1 MKILV
6 AGWDSGGGVEAVQ
19 TVVRRAVARGHDVR
33 VLGTEGLRSRF
44 ESAGAAFRPYQYAPD
59 NDLRRPDTDL
69 VKDWQVR
76 NPLTLWAR
84 VRDRL
89 LVGPA
94 REFCRDVLEE
104 LQRETADVVA
114 VDTMIPSA
122 LFGAEAAGVPAAIV
136 MHGPYM
142 VPRGDV
148 PPLGT
153 GFMPASGGLGR
164 LRDRSAA
171 ALALAVFRTGLP
183 ALNQARAEF
192 GLAPLR
198 DMPDLMGTAGRV
210 LVCTSPSYD
219 FAAGS
224 VPANVCY
231 VGPQL
236 DDAASAA
243 PGSPWAGTPG
253 RPLVLVGL
261 SSTVMRQESLLQRA
275 ADALGQLQVRGL
287 VTTGPAVDPALIAAP
302 PNVTVTRWVRH
313 ADVLPHCSA
322 VITHGGHGTV
332 MKALIAGVPL
342 VVVPL
347 GRDQPDNAARVVH
360 AGAGTRL
367 RKNASVSALRAATGR
382 VIEDPR
388 YRAAAG
394 RMASRL
400 AAERDDDLVVDQPEH
415 VAAGARA
422 AASRR
427 GPASPCRHG
436 QADSTAGP

>member
-19 TVVRRAVARGHDVR
+19 TVVRRAVARGHNVR

-44 ESAGAAFRPYQYAPD
+44 ESAGAVFHRYKYAPD
-59 NDLRRPDTDL
+59 NDLRQAETDL
-69 VKDWQVR
+69 LKDWEVR
-76 NPLTLWAR
+76 NPLSLWAR

-104 LQRETADVVA
+104 LHREAADVVV

-122 LFGAEAAGVPAAIV
+122 RFGAEAAGVPAVIV

-142 VPRGDV
+142 VPRAEV

-153 GFMPASGGLGR
+153 GFLPPRGALAVCVTGPQPRSRSLSSGPGCPRSIRPAPSSGWRRCGTGSTSWVR
-164 LRDRSAA
+164 PTRYWSAA
-171 ALALAVFRTGLP
+171 ARATTSRPARSRPTSAMSGLSSTTRPVRPP
-183 ALNQARAEF
+183 AAR
-192 GLAPLR
+192 GP
-198 DMPDLMGTAGRV
+198 GRR
-210 LVCTSPSYD
+210 
-219 FAAGS
+219 
-224 VPANVCY
+224 
-231 VGPQL
+231 
-236 DDAASAA
+236 
-243 PGSPWAGTPG
+243 

-261 SSTVMRQESLLQRA
+261 SSTVMRQEGLLQRA
-275 ADALGQLQVRGL
+275 ADALGQLPVRGL
-287 VTTGPAVDPALIAAP
+287 ITTGPAVDPAVISAP

-332 MKALIAGVPL
+332 LKALIAGVPL

-367 RKNASVSALRAATGR
+367 RKKASVSALRAATAR

-400 AAERDDDLVVDQPEH
+400 AAERDDNLAVDELEH
-415 VAAGARA
+415 VAAGATRPRRRG
-422 AASRR
+422 AASA
-427 GPASPCRHG
+427 GRHG
-436 QADSTAGP
+436 RG